1 MAETGI
7 RFMTFGIS
15 PYCEKARWALDWHRI
30 PYREIGWPPGLH
42 QILAK
47 RCGAKTSALPI
58 LLEGTTVIQGSSA
71 IIDWAERRAEDHARS
86 LAPSNSA
93 GETQEIERRSNEIT
107 AVHVRRLA
115 FAEMLPNYAHF
126 VKPGMFERASGWHR
140 LAGHI
145 MWPVEVRIIMRG
157 YDLGPGAAA
166 ESRAKIDAELDWLDA
181 KLADGRAYLAGG
193 RFSRADLTVASV
205 LAAFARP
212 KEMPTFHNKRAPE
225 ALAADVRRWSERPT
239 LRWVLETYRMH
250 RRQAN

>member
-30 PYREIGWPPGLH
+30 HYREIGWPPGLH

-47 RCGAKTSALPI
+47 RCGAKTNALPI

-71 IIDWAERRAEDHARS
+71 IIDWAERRAEDQRS
-86 LAPSNSA
+86 LATSNSA

-145 MWPVEVRIIMRG
+145 MWPVAVRIMMRG

-166 ESRAKIDAELDWLDA
+166 EAAPRSTPSSTGLTRSLPTAAPILPAALQPRRSDRGERACRL
-181 KLADGRAYLAGG
+181 
-193 RFSRADLTVASV
+193 
-205 LAAFARP
+205 ARP
-212 KEMPTFHNKRAPE
+212 KEMPTFYNMRAPE

-239 LRWVLETYRMH
+239 LHWVLETYRMH

>member
-30 PYREIGWPPGLH
+30 RYREIGWPPGLH

-47 RCGAKTSALPI
+47 RCGAKTNALPI

-86 LAPSNSA
+86 LVPSNSA

-115 FAEMLPNYAHF
+115 FAEMLPNYARLA
-126 VKPGMFERASGWHR
+126 VVQTCLRPAPSGRLRASCQNTRWH
-140 LAGHI
+140 LI
-145 MWPVEVRIIMRG
+145 
-157 YDLGPGAAA
+157 
-166 ESRAKIDAELDWLDA
+166 
-181 KLADGRAYLAGG
+181 
-193 RFSRADLTVASV
+193 
-205 LAAFARP
+205 
-212 KEMPTFHNKRAPE
+212 
-225 ALAADVRRWSERPT
+225 ALAEAGRGS
-239 LRWVLETYRMH
+239 
-250 RRQAN
+250 RQNA

>member
-30 PYREIGWPPGLH
+30 RYCEIGWPPGLH

-86 LAPSNSA
+86 LAPSNRA

-145 MWPVEVRIIMRG
+145 MWPVAVRIMMRG

-181 KLADGRAYLAGG
+181 KLADGRAYLAGE

-212 KEMPTFHNKRAPE
+212 KEMPTYHNMRAPE

-239 LRWVLETYRMH
+239 LRWVLETYRIH

>member
-30 PYREIGWPPGLH
+30 RYREIGWPPGLH

-93 GETQEIERRSNEIT
+93 DETQEIDGVAT
-107 AVHVRRLA
+107 K
-115 FAEMLPNYAHF
+115 LPLC
-126 VKPGMFERASGWHR
+126 MFGV
-140 LAGHI
+140 
-145 MWPVEVRIIMRG
+145 WPSPRCCQTMRT
-157 YDLGPGAAA
+157 
-166 ESRAKIDAELDWLDA
+166 S
-181 KLADGRAYLAGG
+181 
-193 RFSRADLTVASV
+193 
-205 LAAFARP
+205 
-212 KEMPTFHNKRAPE
+212 
-225 ALAADVRRWSERPT
+225 
-239 LRWVLETYRMH
+239 
-250 RRQAN
+250 

>member
-30 PYREIGWPPGLH
+30 RYREIGWPPGLH

-58 LLEGTTVIQGSSA
+58 LSEGTTVIQGSSA

-86 LAPSNSA
+86 LAPSNGA

-145 MWPVEVRIIMRG
+145 MWPVAVRIMMRG

-166 ESRAKIDAELDWLDA
+166 ESRATSLPSSTGSTRNLPMAAPILQE
-181 KLADGRAYLAGG
+181 
-193 RFSRADLTVASV
+193 SAS
-205 LAAFARP
+205 AARIYRG
-212 KEMPTFHNKRAPE
+212 KRACRLCPAE
-225 ALAADVRRWSERPT
+225 GNADVP
-239 LRWVLETYRMH
+239 
-250 RRQAN
+250 